1 MNKTAQNLCILF
13 WLNTPKMQDGKAPI
27 YVRITIDGRRSQF
40 SLSRKIDPT
49 KWITKAGMA
58 KGNTEESRTLNNY
71 INYVRGEIQKHYN
84 LLVTQHQRVMPDMV
98 RNAYLGIKEEKKTLL
113 QAFDYHNLK
122 FREKADA
129 GYLSDKTLQKYET
142 TRQKL
147 IDFMQHQYKVSDIA
161 LADLKLLF
169 LNNFEHYLLTNQKLH
184 TNTANKYIKNLKK
197 VVAMVQAMEWMHN
210 NPFTSFKCSYITTDR
225 EVLTQDDLDT
235 LYEKQISIQRLA
247 EVRDVFLFCCYT
259 GFAYNEVEA
268 LPHNAVQKGIDGEK
282 WLSINRAKTGTL
294 ESVMIL
300 PIPLEIIEHYREHP
314 YCKVHNKLLPVNSN
328 QKYNAYLKELAD
340 ICGIT
345 VKLTTHIARH
355 TFATTVTLANDVPIE
370 TVSALLGHREIKTTQ
385 IYAKV
390 VKKKVSNDMKMLRNR
405 LQQSAEKPIIEL
417 NSRTG
422 S

>member
-1 MNKTAQNLCILF
+1 MKVNQNLCVLF
-13 WLNTPKMQDGKAPI
+13 WLRKSKSDENGLCPVYARLTIEGARIELSLGKKVHP
-27 YVRITIDGRRSQF
+27 DKW
-40 SLSRKIDPT
+40 LSKS
-49 KWITKAGMA
+49 GLM
-58 KGNTEESRTLNNY
+58 KGNSEEARTFNSYLNL
-71 INYVRGEIQKHYN
+71 VKGDLQKHYN
-84 LLVTQHQRVMPDMV
+84 LLAAQVSRVKPEMV
-98 RNAYLGIKEEKKTLL
+98 RNAYLGIREEQKTLL
-113 QAFDYHNLK
+113 HAFDHHNLK
-122 FREKADA
+122 FKEKADA

-147 IDFMQHQYKVSDIA
+147 VDFMQHQYKVSDIA

-197 VVAMVQAMEWMHN
+197 VVTMAQAMEWLPT
-210 NPFTSFKCSYITTDR
+210 NPFTSFKCSYITKDR

-235 LYEKQISIQRLA
+235 LYEKQIHIQRLA

-300 PIPLEIIEHYREHP
+300 PIPLEIIERYQEHP
-314 YCKVHNKLLPVNSN
+314 YCKVYNKLLPVNSN

-340 ICGIT
+340 ICGINI
-345 VKLTTHIARH
+345 KLTTHIARH

-390 VKKKVSNDMKMLRNR
+390 VKKKVSNDMKSLRNR
-405 LQQSAEKPIIEL
+405 LQQNTEKPIIEL
-417 NSRTG
+417 NSRAG